1 MAAIALKL
9 KVMIASPSDVT
20 DDRDAVEQAI
30 HDWNISH
37 SDRRGVVLVPWRWE
51 TSAVP
56 KLGATAQE
64 VINSQGVDQADIIIA
79 IFGSRL
85 GTETAS
91 FDSGTVEEVERAL
104 RQEKPVH
111 LYFSSAP
118 LPSTVDT
125 VQLEALREFKASMLN
140 RGLLGEY
147 ATLTE
152 LNMEVW
158 KALDHDIDQIGD
170 GSNLTTGK
178 QAREAKL
185 LVNPK
190 SERET
195 KGFDKSGKAQIST
208 RHWLEI
214 TNQGNVDAEEF
225 EINTIGESTSMH
237 LGNRGVPTVLHSG
250 QTRNFPLIYTFGG
263 GGEPIVRISWKVG
276 DEKFSQDFHVG

>member
-1 MAAIALKL
+1 MASIATKL

-20 DDRDAVEQAI
+20 EDRDAVERSI

-37 SDRRGVVLVPWRWE
+37 SDRRGFVLVPWRWE

-91 FDSGTVEEVERAL
+91 FDSGTVEEIERAL
-104 RQEKPVH
+104 LQDKPVH

-118 LPSTVDT
+118 LPRNVDT
-125 VQLEALREFKASMLN
+125 RQLDALRQFKESMLS

-147 ATLTE
+147 ATLTQ
-152 LNMEVW
+152 LNLEIW
-158 KALDHDIDQIGD
+158 KAIEHDIDEMGAPASSLQ
-170 GSNLTTGK
+170 SA
-178 QAREAKL
+178 QQRFVEL

-195 KGFDKSGKAQIST
+195 RGFDKSGKAQIST

-214 TNQGNVDAEEF
+214 TNQGDTDAENF
-225 EINTIGESTSMH
+225 ELMTVGEKSSLH
-237 LGNRGVPTVLHSG
+237 LGNTGTPTVLHAG
-250 QTRNFPLIYTFGG
+250 QLEN
-263 GGEPIVRISWKVG
+263 
-276 DEKFSQDFHVG
+276 SQ